1 MTPTKTTILHGLLDE
16 AGQVAERY
24 YAALD
29 ALDMRQREFCE
40 AVGPALKAAS
50 QLTGTHIRDL
60 SAVTDVHP
68 SMWTKIFNGRSTLH
82 RREYINAVRLLTGEL
97 QPPVG
102 SAGPADRTQFIS
114 NLQS

>member
-1 MTPTKTTILHGLLDE
+1 
-16 AGQVAERY
+16 
-24 YAALD
+24 
-29 ALDMRQREFCE
+29 MRQREFCD

-102 SAGPADRTQFIS
+102 SAGPADRTQSLS